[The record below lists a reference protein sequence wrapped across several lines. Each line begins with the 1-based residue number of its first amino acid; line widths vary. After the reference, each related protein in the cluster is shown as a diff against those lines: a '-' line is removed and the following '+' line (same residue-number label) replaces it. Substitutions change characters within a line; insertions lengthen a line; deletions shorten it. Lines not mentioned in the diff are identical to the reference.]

1 MLYLELYFHHTLA
14 IKCTLYIFTQNG
26 HDSCSVL
33 QGMLKRLLKQVT
45 LRHLLNT
52 NYSVFP
58 PFYVFRGQQFT
69 TTMQIKCLGLNKK
82 KKHLSVV
89 LYLLWDSIQP
99 VWHNRTVQAD
109 NTGVNCRHPWHPV
122 PLWATY
128 YTGSVPVHLHMHISL
143 SVRGWLELLNLLRKK
158 YVKAPRHLALTDKIS
173 ETTSTVIK
181 LAEFTFS
188 RFWAVCVRRR

>member
-82 KKHLSVV
+82 KNICQWFFICFETAYSLCDIIEQYRQITQEWTVDILDTLFPFEQHTILAPFLYIYTCTSHCLSGDD
-89 LYLLWDSIQP
+89 L
-99 VWHNRTVQAD
+99 
-109 NTGVNCRHPWHPV
+109 NCW
-122 PLWATY
+122 
-128 YTGSVPVHLHMHISL
+128 ISWG
-143 SVRGWLELLNLLRKK
+143 RNM
-158 YVKAPRHLALTDKIS
+158 
-173 ETTSTVIK
+173 
-181 LAEFTFS
+181 
-188 RFWAVCVRRR
+188 